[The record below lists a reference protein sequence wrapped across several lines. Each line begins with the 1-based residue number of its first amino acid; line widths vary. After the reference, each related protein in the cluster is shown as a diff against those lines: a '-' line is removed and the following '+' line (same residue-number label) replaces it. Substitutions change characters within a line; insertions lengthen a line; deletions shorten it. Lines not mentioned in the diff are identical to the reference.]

1 MEAKAFGTVSCDAIH
16 SPPWEQQKKWVP
28 TRCKG

>member
-16 SPPWEQQKKWVP
+16 SPPWEQQKK
-28 TRCKG
+28 